1 MGALPADPGAGG
13 LRTVKPEAS
22 VLQRLDS
29 VSRGAGPNLETFIR
43 ANARGLVQELRLAM
57 DRQGDGPAR
66 LLDQRLRMVE
76 QGLDLDQARR
86 AAIAGLALGLP
97 ARGACRAV
105 PAAIEALYPQAYAIL
120 ADSLQDEAT
129 AYDPDSYAKDVRFVA
144 GMSVPAGAQIV
155 DVAFAQGP
163 RADLRRLAQMSA
175 MSGRLALAGAGLGVA
190 AHLLRDHGLG
200 HWVEI
205 HTDSRSLGDF
215 HEPGWD
221 ACYRRVADLLTLNT
235 DLAGMWGASWFYDPQ
250 LRTISPRLAY
260 LQDRPLQR
268 GAIAVRLGEGEIH
281 TQRAGQTSPTR
292 AAMIASGEY
301 RPVCYA
307 LFWPRKA
314 LIAWAAESWAALGG
328 ASVDGGLAFL
338 SREG

>member
-1 MGALPADPGAGG
+1 MGALPVDPAVAA
-13 LRTVKPEAS
+13 RVAWPEARL
-22 VLQRLDS
+22 LQRLDL
-29 VSRGAGPNLETFIR
+29 VSRSAGPNLETFIR
-43 ANARGLVQELRLAM
+43 ANARGLTYDLRLAM
-57 DRQGDGPAR
+57 DRQGGGPAR
-66 LLDQRLRMVE
+66 LLDQRLRVAE
-76 QGLDLDQARR
+76 HGLDVDLARR
-86 AAIAGLALGLP
+86 AAVAGLALGLP

-105 PAAIEALYPQAYAIL
+105 PAAIEALYPQAYAL
-120 ADSLQDEAT
+120 LVASLEDDAR
-129 AYDPDSYAKDVRFVA
+129 YDPDSYAKDVRFVA

-155 DVAFAQGP
+155 DIAFAQGP
-163 RADLRRLAQMSA
+163 RAELRRLAQMSA

-205 HTDSRSLGDF
+205 HTDSRNLGDF
-215 HEPGWD
+215 NEPGWD
-221 ACYRRVADLLTLNT
+221 ACYRRVADLLTLNP

-250 LRTISPRLAY
+250 LRQVSPRLAY
-260 LQDRPLQR
+260 LQDHPLER

-281 TQRAGQTSPTR
+281 TQRAAQTSPTR

-307 LFWPRKA
+307 LYWPRKA

-328 ASVDGGLAFL
+328 AGIEGGLAYL
-338 SREG
+338 SQSC